1 MKFGAMPLAS
11 AEGAIL
17 AHNLYD
23 ADGKRLM
30 NKGRFLK
37 TEDIQKLREHN
48 FTELI
53 VARADAND
61 VHENVAAQR
70 VGNAIAGTG
79 IRVNASGV
87 GRANLMS
94 TVRGVLQI
102 NIPALAQLNNI
113 YDGICVVTM
122 REHTLVDEKELVVLV
137 KIIPF
142 FVPSERVID
151 IEQIAIESQNIIRVR
166 PLVSR
171 KVALII
177 TGPEA
182 VREKLI
188 SEFHEPVKKRI
199 VFLDSEL
206 LEPVYVPHEPE
217 SIANAMRDHADSD
230 LILVASV
237 SAIIDR
243 DDVVPEA
250 LRRAGGSITI
260 HGLPVDPGTLMMMGY
275 LNQVP
280 VIGAPGCIKSP
291 KTNVIDLLL
300 PRIIAGERL
309 TRSDLVQ
316 MGYGGLLDDIK
327 NRPAPRSE

>member
-1 MKFGAMPLAS
+1 MKFGAMPIAS

-23 ADGKRLM
+23 SDGKRLM
-30 NKGRFLK
+30 NKGRLLK
-37 TEDIQKLREHN
+37 AKDIQKLREHD

-61 VHENVAAQR
+61 IHENVAAQR
-70 VGNAIAGTG
+70 VGDAIAGDG

-113 YDGICVVTM
+113 YDGICIASM
-122 REHTLVDEKELVVLV
+122 REHILVDAKELVVLV

-142 FVPSERVID
+142 FVPDERIID
-151 IEQIAIESQNIIRVR
+151 IEHIARENQPVISIR
-166 PLVSR
+166 PLMPR

-177 TGPEA
+177 SGPEV

-188 SEFHEPVKKRI
+188 TDFHDPVRQRIEFLE
-199 VFLDSEL
+199 SEL

-217 SIANAMRDHADSD
+217 YIANAMRDCADCD

-243 DDVVPEA
+243 DDVVPDA

-275 LNQVP
+275 LNNVP

-300 PRIIAGERL
+300 PRIITGERL
-309 TRSDLVQ
+309 THSDLVQ
-316 MGYGGLLDDIK
+316 MGYGGLLEDIS
-327 NRPAPRSE
+327 NRPAPRT